1 MEVNDGFLILNKSKN
16 CTSHDC
22 VKRIKRIY
30 NIKKVGHTGT
40 LDPQVTGVL
49 PLALG
54 SATRFIQYLPQEK
67 SYFGTIQLGIKTST
81 DDIHGEILKQKD
93 VPKLTFDDLDKILN
107 KFRGIFQQIPPQV
120 SSVHING
127 ERAYK
132 KSWRKENFIL
142 PSKEVKVESLIL
154 KDWDQS
160 NGQLKIEINCS
171 SGTYIRSIARDL
183 GIILKSEGCL
193 YDLRRIEASGFSEDI
208 SIELD
213 YLINNQNYKNKF
225 IIPIQ
230 DALDHLPKIYLTNE
244 SDILYWRTGR
254 QIQYKSTNLT
264 KNNNQSQKDKF
275 LVFDNKYQL
284 LGIGIYARKDFD
296 LLLPKL
302 VLNAQ

>member
-1 MEVNDGFLILNKSKN
+1 MKVNDGFLILNKSKN

-22 VKRIKRIY
+22 VKRIKRIF

-67 SYFGTIQLGIKTST
+67 SYIGIIQLGIKTTT
-81 DDIHGEILKQKD
+81 DDIHGEIMKQKKI
-93 VPKLTFDDLDKILN
+93 PKLTFDDLDDTLN
-107 KFRGIFQQIPPQV
+107 SFRGIIQQIPPQV
-120 SSVHING
+120 SSVLVNG

-132 KSWRKENFIL
+132 KSWRKEEFTL

-154 KDWDQS
+154 KDWNQAD
-160 NGQLKIEINCS
+160 GQLRIEINCS

-183 GIILKSEGCL
+183 GILLKSEGCL
-193 YDLRRIEASGFSEDI
+193 YDLRRTKASGFSEDK
-208 SIELD
+208 SINLD
-213 YLINNQNYKNKF
+213 YLINKHNEKDKF
-225 IIPIQ
+225 IIPIE
-230 DALDHLPKIYLTNE
+230 DALDHLPKINLTSE
-244 SDILYWRTGR
+244 LDILYWRTGR
-254 QIQYKSTNLT
+254 QIEFKATNLI
-264 KNNNQSQKDKF
+264 KNVYQSEQNKF
-275 LVFDNKYQL
+275 LVFDDKYQL

-302 VLNAQ
+302 VLNSK

>member
-1 MEVNDGFLILNKSKN
+1 MAVNDGFLILNKRTN

-22 VKRIKRIY
+22 VKRIRRIY

-67 SYFGTIQLGIKTST
+67 SYIGTIQLGIKTST

-93 VPKLTFDDLDKILN
+93 IPNLTFDDLNNSLN
-107 KFRGIFQQIPPQV
+107 SFRGTFQQIPPQV
-120 SSVHING
+120 SSVHIKG

-142 PSKEVKVESLIL
+142 PSKKVTVDSLIL
-154 KDWDQS
+154 KDWDQT
-160 NGQLKIEINCS
+160 NGQLKIEIKCS

-183 GIILKSEGCL
+183 GISLKSEGCL
-193 YDLRRIEASGFSEDI
+193 HDLRRIKASGFSEDT
-208 SIELD
+208 SVDLE
-213 YLINNQNYKNKF
+213 YLIKKQNDKDKF
-225 IIPIQ
+225 IIPIKN
-230 DALDHLPKIYLTNE
+230 ALNHLPEIHLNSE
-244 SDILYWRTGR
+244 LDIFYWSTGR
-254 QIQYKSTNLT
+254 RIEIKATNLI
-264 KNNNQSQKDKF
+264 KNHSLSEQQKF
-275 LVFDNKYQL
+275 IVFDNKHQL
-284 LGIGIYARKDFD
+284 LGIGIYAGKDYD

-302 VLNAQ
+302 VLNAL

>member
-1 MEVNDGFLILNKSKN
+1 MKVNDGFLILNKSKN

-22 VKRIKRIY
+22 VKRIKRIF

-67 SYFGTIQLGIKTST
+67 SYIGIIQLGIKTTT
-81 DDIHGEILKQKD
+81 DDIHGEIMKQKKF
-93 VPKLTFDDLDKILN
+93 PTLTFDDLDDTLN
-107 KFRGIFQQIPPQV
+107 SFRGIIQQIPPQV
-120 SSVHING
+120 SSVHVNG

-132 KSWRKENFIL
+132 KSWRKEEFTL

-154 KDWDQS
+154 KDWNQA
-160 NGQLKIEINCS
+160 NGQLRIEINCS

-183 GIILKSEGCL
+183 GILLKSEGCL
-193 YDLRRIEASGFSEDI
+193 YDLRRTKASGFSEDK
-208 SIELD
+208 SINLD
-213 YLINNQNYKNKF
+213 YLINKHNEKDKF
-225 IIPIQ
+225 IIPIE
-230 DALDHLPKIYLTNE
+230 DALDHLPKIHLTSE
-244 SDILYWRTGR
+244 LDILYWRTGR
-254 QIQYKSTNLT
+254 QIEFKATNLI
-264 KNNNQSQKDKF
+264 KNVYQSEQNKF
-275 LVFDNKYQL
+275 LVFDDKYQL

-302 VLNAQ
+302 VLNSK

>member
-93 VPKLTFDDLDKILN
+93 VPKLTFDDLDKSLN

-230 DALDHLPKIYLTNE
+230 DALDHLPKIHLTNE

-254 QIQYKSTNLT
+254 QIQFKSTNLT

-284 LGIGIYARKDFD
+284 LGIGIYTRKDFD

>member
-22 VKRIKRIY
+22 VKRIKRIF

-67 SYFGTIQLGIKTST
+67 SYIGIIQLGIKTTT
-81 DDIHGEILKQKD
+81 DDIHGEIMKQKNF
-93 VPKLTFDDLDKILN
+93 PKLTFDDLDDSLN
-107 KFRGIFQQIPPQV
+107 SFRGIIQQIPPQV
-120 SSVHING
+120 SSVHVNG

-132 KSWRKENFIL
+132 KSWRKEDFTL

-154 KDWDQS
+154 KDWNQA

-183 GIILKSEGCL
+183 GILLKSEGCL
-193 YDLRRIEASGFSEDI
+193 YDLRRTKASGFSEDR
-208 SIELD
+208 SINLE
-213 YLINNQNYKNKF
+213 YFINEHNKKDKF
-225 IIPIQ
+225 IIPIE
-230 DALDHLPKIYLTNE
+230 DALDHLPKIHLTSE
-244 SDILYWRTGR
+244 LDILYWRTGR
-254 QIQYKSTNLT
+254 QIEFKATNLI
-264 KNNNQSQKDKF
+264 KNVYQSEQNKF
-275 LVFDNKYQL
+275 LVFDDKYQL
-284 LGIGIYARKDFD
+284 LGIGIYAHKDFD

-302 VLNAQ
+302 VLNSK